1 MKSSSRREKRRK
13 KPKQQSIIFDCH
25 PFRKYQRTD
34 NRFLLQHRWIMFG
47 CSTQSPFKCRIFRFS
62 LGSKVTWSS
71 RFWIQSSVY
80 ALAGVSV
87 ESKPQSISC
96 EPVIATIN
104 PIRFL
109 YSIPS
114 NNSPIS
120 TAKESKVM
128 PIMARIERARIN
140 GRRRPSFDWHLNWYI
155 GKNPDNFCNK
165 NENRSI
171 PVRPRADPGPD
182 C

>member
-1 MKSSSRREKRRK
+1 MKSLSRREKRRK
-13 KPKQQSIIFDCH
+13 RPKQQSIIFDCR
-25 PFRKYQRTD
+25 PFQKYQRTD

-47 CSTQSPFKCRIFRFS
+47 CSTQSPFKCKIFRFS
-62 LGSKVTWSS
+62 SCSKVTWSS
-71 RFWIQSSVY
+71 RFRMQSSVY

-120 TAKESKVM
+120 TAKEIRAILRILIWCVWH
-128 PIMARIERARIN
+128 IQIYVNRAHAFFCAR
-140 GRRRPSFDWHLNWYI
+140 D
-155 GKNPDNFCNK
+155 
-165 NENRSI
+165 
-171 PVRPRADPGPD
+171 
-182 C
+182 